1 MKTVATR
8 YAWQLV
14 AALATSVLVVMG
26 SLAQAILQTQLYG

>member
-1 MKTVATR
+1 MKNLTTR

-26 SLAQAILQTQLYG
+26 SLAHAVSQVQLYY

>member
-1 MKTVATR
+1 MKNLTTR

-26 SLAQAILQTQLYG
+26 SLAHAVSRVQLYY